1 MQIKSELD
9 LAPNY
14 RLTIASD
21 ETIARMYLETKNKK
35 VSPQN
40 IKTVVEIL
48 KDKSGVLRDE
58 ISRIVSSYTW
68 HLLSRCR
75 IIEAHNKIPN
85 VLRYELAKK
94 IAGITVTP
102 TFVANY
108 LAVWSGVVAVSD
120 TDTQLWTELV
130 RWLFTQRTAD
140 LNTAYLDKFFSST
153 EVGGLTINEVGTFV
167 DGTGTANSGYLLSR
181 ILTNIT
187 LSANETLTV
196 NVSISLTSAT

>member
-21 ETIARMYLETKNKK
+21 ETIARIYLETKKKK

-40 IKTVVEIL
+40 IKTIIEIL
-48 KDKSGVLRDE
+48 KDRSGVLRDE
-58 ISRIVSSYTW
+58 ISRIVSSYTG
-68 HLLSRCR
+68 HLLSMCR

-94 IAGITVTP
+94 LAGITVTP

-108 LAVWSGVVAVSD
+108 LAV
-120 TDTQLWTELV
+120 
-130 RWLFTQRTAD
+130 
-140 LNTAYLDKFFSST
+140 
-153 EVGGLTINEVGTFV
+153 
-167 DGTGTANSGYLLSR
+167 
-181 ILTNIT
+181 
-187 LSANETLTV
+187 
-196 NVSISLTSAT
+196 